1 MLVAAAHL
9 ESMDRYLIY
18 GGGTSQDIDIAEKDS
33 QIKSHNHNLTLL
45 ALLKQVTLQ
54 KLQNPQAQETPQT
67 QDSEHLEAVFDLL
80 IQRMADLLEA
90 NQILQFLQ
98 LDSREKPRVPLS
110 VVEELRQR
118 LTEKEQQIDS
128 LQPVLE
134 QVSQEMQQ
142 LQDTNQA
149 YLEENEMLTLKL
161 NEALQRAKELEDA
174 QKLMT
179 KEFETAQARQN
190 KEHQISIK
198 EL

>member
-179 KEFETAQARQN
+179 KEFETAQAR
-190 KEHQISIK
+190 
-198 EL
+198 